1 MSAVAVLSLLTGSLL
16 GSRFR
21 IFVLPP
27 IIVLGAMMIGTISA
41 LCGQEPAHAVAAI
54 LVFAT
59 VLQLGYL
66 CGAILVRPPSARRTK
81 AAPSFESRGF
91 GRSKPG
97 VAN

>member
-1 MSAVAVLSLLTGSLL
+1 MSAVAVLSLLIGSLL

-27 IIVLGAMMIGTISA
+27 IIVLGAVMIGTVCA
-41 LCGQEPAHAVAAI
+41 LYGEGPAHAVVTI

-66 CGAILVRPPSARRTK
+66 CGAILVRSRAAAYRTK
-81 AAPSFESRGF
+81 AAPSFDSRGF
-91 GRSKPG
+91 S
-97 VAN
+97 